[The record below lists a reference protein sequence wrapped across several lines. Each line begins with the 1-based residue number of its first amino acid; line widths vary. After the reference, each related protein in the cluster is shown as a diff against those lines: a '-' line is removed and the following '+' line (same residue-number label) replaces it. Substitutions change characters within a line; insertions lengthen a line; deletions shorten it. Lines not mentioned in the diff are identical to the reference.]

1 MIIQASETKEK
12 VDALKS
18 DNKELEDKITALG
31 QVFQKWYPPYK
42 QTQLNDSRRWNSWKT
57 SLSPTQA
64 TLLMGQLH
72 RLQPPPQQL
81 YQVAQYVEIQGIFV
95 KCSLTNIIH
104 QQQLQFPFLVFV
116 LHQYCKTTTAMI
128 PPAKPSLS
136 PSGVLVIP
144 PPAIDS
150 PWKPCKIWCF
160 ELPFTNLI
168 LQEGYLLRHQH
179 QGLKGRWKKS
189 SPTISS
195 PTYLRNLILRRTC
208 QVETFPQNSNFPS
221 NCEESLN
228 ALLLICWPR
237 AWNSVVQDLHQMQP
251 KKDQYSKSVGSI
263 ILASLLAE
271 KLHLECPTRQA

>member
-1 MIIQASETKEK
+1 MIVQTSETKEK

-72 RLQPPPQQL
+72 QVQPPPQQL

-95 KCSLTNIIH
+95 KCSLTNIIQ

-136 PSGVLVIP
+136 PSGALVIP

-150 PWKPCKIWCF
+150 PWKTWQIWCF
-160 ELPFTNLI
+160 
-168 LQEGYLLRHQH
+168 
-179 QGLKGRWKKS
+179 
-189 SPTISS
+189 
-195 PTYLRNLILRRTC
+195 
-208 QVETFPQNSNFPS
+208 
-221 NCEESLN
+221 
-228 ALLLICWPR
+228 
-237 AWNSVVQDLHQMQP
+237 
-251 KKDQYSKSVGSI
+251 
-263 ILASLLAE
+263 
-271 KLHLECPTRQA
+271 